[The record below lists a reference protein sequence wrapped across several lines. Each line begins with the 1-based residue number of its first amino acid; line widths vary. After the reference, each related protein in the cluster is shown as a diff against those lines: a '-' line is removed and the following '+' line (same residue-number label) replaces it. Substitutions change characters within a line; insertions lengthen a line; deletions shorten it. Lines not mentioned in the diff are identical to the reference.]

1 MPTVK
6 TKSAARPRKRA
17 AFRMPRLSEDVIS
30 FSECRNNLAACL
42 KRVGETHRL
51 IFITQ
56 NGRPTSFIGN
66 IEDWDAYVDM
76 METRGD
82 IETGLRELDEGK
94 GIPHE
99 QVMREMDE
107 MIQGWIREDGA
118 RRNSNGRHTPKVFSP
133 TSFSQYA

>member
-1 MPTVK
+1 MPAVK
-6 TKSAARPRKRA
+6 GKSAARPRKRQL
-17 AFRMPRLSEDVIS
+17 RWTPRLSEDVIS

-82 IETGLRELDEGK
+82 IEIGLRELNEGK

-99 QVMREMDE
+99 QVFGELMKEFT
-107 MIQGWIREDGA
+107 A
-118 RRNSNGRHTPKVFSP
+118 
-133 TSFSQYA
+133 

>member
-1 MPTVK
+1 MPTIK
-6 TKSAARPRKRA
+6 ERPAARTRKRPL
-17 AFRMPRLSEDVIS
+17 RWMPRLSEDVIS

-82 IETGLRELDEGK
+82 IEIGLRELDEGK

-99 QVMREMDE
+99 
-107 MIQGWIREDGA
+107 
-118 RRNSNGRHTPKVFSP
+118 KVFRELLKEF
-133 TSFSQYA
+133 TA

>member
-66 IEDWDAYVDM
+66 IEDWDEFVET

-82 IETGLRELDEGK
+82 IEIGLRELDEGK

-99 QVMREMDE
+99 QVFDE
-107 MIQGWIREDGA
+107 LLKE
-118 RRNSNGRHTPKVFSP
+118 FS
-133 TSFSQYA
+133 T

>member
-1 MPTVK
+1 MPAAKAKSTVR
-6 TKSAARPRKRA
+6 ARSRKRP

-82 IETGLRELDEGK
+82 IEIGLRELDEGK

-99 QVMREMDE
+99 QVFGELMKEFT
-107 MIQGWIREDGA
+107 A
-118 RRNSNGRHTPKVFSP
+118 
-133 TSFSQYA
+133 

>member
-1 MPTVK
+1 MPTAK
-6 TKSAARPRKRA
+6 AKPRTATRTRKRPI
-17 AFRMPRLSEDVIS
+17 RWVPRLSEDVIS

-66 IEDWDAYVDM
+66 IEDWDAFVDM
-76 METRGD
+76 IETRGD

-99 QVMREMDE
+99 R
-107 MIQGWIREDGA
+107 
-118 RRNSNGRHTPKVFSP
+118 VFSELLKE
-133 TSFSQYA
+133 FAK

>member
-1 MPTVK
+1 MPVAKVK
-6 TKSAARPRKRA
+6 PAVRARSRKRPT
-17 AFRMPRLSEDVIS
+17 FRMPRLSEDVIS

-82 IETGLRELDEGK
+82 IETGLRELGEGK
-94 GIPHE
+94 GI
-99 QVMREMDE
+99 RL
-107 MIQGWIREDGA
+107 
-118 RRNSNGRHTPKVFSP
+118 
-133 TSFSQYA
+133 

>member
-1 MPTVK
+1 MQAAKEKTGKPIRTRAHRAFPT
-6 TKSAARPRKRA
+6 
-17 AFRMPRLSEDVIS
+17 PRLSEDVIS

-42 KRVGETHRL
+42 KRTAETHRL

-76 METRGD
+76 METRDD
-82 IETGLRELDEGK
+82 IETGIRELDEGK

-99 QVMREMDE
+99 QVFDSLMREFD
-107 MIQGWIREDGA
+107 A
-118 RRNSNGRHTPKVFSP
+118 
-133 TSFSQYA
+133 

>member
-1 MPTVK
+1 MLRTQAKPT
-6 TKSAARPRKRA
+6 SRSRKRTA
-17 AFRMPRLSEDVIS
+17 LRMPRLSEDVIS

-66 IEDWDAYVDM
+66 IKDWDEYVDM

-82 IETGLRELDEGK
+82 IEIGLRELDEGK
-94 GIPHE
+94 GIPHD
-99 QVMREMDE
+99 QVFDE
-107 MIQGWIREDGA
+107 LLEE
-118 RRNSNGRHTPKVFSP
+118 FSK
-133 TSFSQYA
+133 

>member
-1 MPTVK
+1 MPAVK
-6 TKSAARPRKRA
+6 TKSTTRPRKRA

-66 IEDWDAYVDM
+66 IEDWDEYVEM

-82 IETGLRELDEGK
+82 IEIGLRELDEGK

-99 QVMREMDE
+99 QVFDE
-107 MIQGWIREDGA
+107 LLKE
-118 RRNSNGRHTPKVFSP
+118 FS
-133 TSFSQYA
+133 T

>member
-1 MPTVK
+1 MPAIK
-6 TKSAARPRKRA
+6 TKSTSRTRGGVRRA
-17 AFRMPRLSEDVIS
+17 FPTPRLSKDVIS

-82 IETGLRELDEGK
+82 IETGIRELDEGK

-99 QVMREMDE
+99 QVFAELTRE
-107 MIQGWIREDGA
+107 
-118 RRNSNGRHTPKVFSP
+118 FS
-133 TSFSQYA
+133 T

>member
-1 MPTVK
+1 MPKVNEK
-6 TKSAARPRKRA
+6 TITRSRARAHRA
-17 AFRMPRLSEDVIS
+17 FPTPRLSEDVIS

-42 KRVGETHRL
+42 KRTGETHRL

-82 IETGLRELDEGK
+82 IEIGLRELDEGK

-99 QVMREMDE
+99 QVFGELMKEFT
-107 MIQGWIREDGA
+107 A
-118 RRNSNGRHTPKVFSP
+118 
-133 TSFSQYA
+133 